1 MNTKQDE
8 FAIILESLSNDIAQI
23 GDQLKEIAQR
33 VILEGI
39 SDYPIFIASQ
49 EVVDIG
55 KPIFDRD
62 EVSVNWFF
70 NASILEDFV
79 RRDLVKRENL
89 GRFQKTFGDPE
100 EKACIFVITGM
111 DGQFVFVPYE
121 QE

>member
-1 MNTKQDE
+1 MEQDD
-8 FAIILESLSNDIAQI
+8 FSIILESLNNDIALV
-23 GDQLKEIAQR
+23 GEQLKEIAQR
-33 VILEGI
+33 VIDEGI
-39 SDYPIFIASQ
+39 SDYPVFIASQ
-49 EVVDIG
+49 EMVDIG

-89 GRFQKTFGDPE
+89 GRFQRTFGDPA

-121 QE
+121 QD